1 MKSGPKLL
9 LVLLLG
15 AASLAAATLAGCGN
29 EEREQIVAA
38 VGIQPLLDVRA
49 SVAAK
54 IDNGKFME
62 ARQEAEAFLNG
73 GVDKSGRLAW
83 ALAKACA
90 QLGDH
95 DRALGYVV
103 QAVNAGA
110 VSNLQ
115 VMDEPLLGPLH
126 SDMRLVSIAA
136 SVR

>member
-1 MKSGPKLL
+1 MKFGPKLL
-9 LVLLLG
+9 L
-15 AASLAAATLAGCGN
+15 AALTMAAGILAGCGH
-29 EEREQIVAA
+29 EEDEQIVAS
-38 VGIQPLLDVRA
+38 GGMHTLLDVRS

-54 IDNGKFME
+54 IGNGKFME
-62 ARQEAEAFLNG
+62 AREEGEAFLNG
-73 GVDKSGRLAW
+73 GADKSGRLAW

-110 VSNLQ
+110 VSNIQ

-126 SDMRLVSIAA
+126 SDLRLASIAA
-136 SVR
+136 SVK